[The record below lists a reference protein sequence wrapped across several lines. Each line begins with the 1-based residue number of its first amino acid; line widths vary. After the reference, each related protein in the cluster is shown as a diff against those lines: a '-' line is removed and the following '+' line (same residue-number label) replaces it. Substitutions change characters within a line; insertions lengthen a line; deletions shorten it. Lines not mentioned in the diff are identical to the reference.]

1 MAFPFQVPH
10 GWMHGL
16 TFALKET
23 LPAIPSDSDSTEIPA
38 GTVVKVVMVSGMG
51 DCGITTALWREVGY
65 THRVDPH
72 QLAKLPD
79 VEYPTK
85 SDLTGNQKQEP
96 MFVRCYLKDIV
107 PWDHTVLEDEP

>member
-23 LPAIPSDSDSTEIPA
+23 LPAIPS

-96 MFVRCYLKDIV
+96 MFVRCYAKEVV
-107 PWDHTVLEDEP
+107 PWDHSVLDL